1 MTTPLISICIPAY
14 KARRYLPETLAGVRA
29 QTFTDW
35 ELIVTEDGSD
45 EDVESLVRA
54 FAAGGPQTVGY
65 QRHER
70 NLGLPAARNTGI
82 TAARGEWIALLDSDD
97 LWAPTHLAGL
107 VAFALQRP
115 AADFVHTGSVLFESE
130 TGRQLVTRA
139 PTTAAIRTFPRSLY
153 VGAYAVQ
160 PSSVLLR
167 KSLWARVG
175 GFNPASRYAEDREM
189 WLRCA
194 RAGAVFA
201 YNGRNTCLYRQHA
214 SALSTHTGPMALACA
229 ALLSQHLDWAAIDP
243 GLRRRTTAEAWLSAG
258 RIPLRSA
265 PREAR
270 DCFVRAWRIQ
280 PSVRTA
286 AYWLTASLLALK
298 AVPPPPAVPTMSP
311 APLNS
316 VVTTLFE
323 GDYHLGA
330 AALVNSLCAAGFAG
344 TVVCGHRGPPPPWAP
359 AARQLGPVTVEFVAL
374 DTPAHLTNHKTD
386 FLHHVWTNLHPAA
399 ERLYYFDP
407 DIVIKTRWSFFEE
420 WTDYGVALVED
431 VNSPLPESHPR
442 RGAWRR
448 CLARRHQLVRRET
461 SLYVNG
467 GFIGLAGAHRGFLH
481 EWRTAM
487 ALVGDEI
494 GGLERSMFSFGAQQ
508 PAMASPAYPF
518 NKTDQDALNIAVMTA
533 AQPVSIMGG
542 EGMDF
547 RPGGW
552 TMAHALGGEK
562 PWRKK
567 YLRAALAGRA
577 PTTADREF
585 WRHVTTPLPVFP
597 ARVTAWRRGTLAL
610 AGLAGRF
617 YRRA

>member
-1 MTTPLISICIPAY
+1 MTTPLITICIPAY
-14 KARRYLPETLAGVRA
+14 KARRYLPATLAGVRA

-45 EDVESLVRA
+45 EDIEPLVRA
-54 FAAGGPQTVGY
+54 FAAGGPQPVIF
-65 QRHER
+65 QRHAQ
-70 NLGLPAARNTGI
+70 NLGLPSARNTGI
-82 TAARGEWIALLDSDD
+82 AAARGEWIALLDSDD
-97 LWAPTHLAGL
+97 LWTPAHLAGL
-107 VAFALQRP
+107 ADFARQRP
-115 AADFVHTGSVLFESE
+115 AADFVHAGSVLFESE
-130 TGRQLVTRA
+130 TGRQLETRA
-139 PTTAAIRTFPRSLY
+139 PSAAAVRTYPRSLY
-153 VGAYAVQ
+153 LGDYAVQ

-167 KSLWARVG
+167 KKLWARVG
-175 GFNPASRYAEDREM
+175 GFNPDSRYAEDREM

-214 SALSTHTGPMALACA
+214 HALSNHAGPMALACA
-229 ALLSQHLDWAAIDP
+229 TLLSQHLDWGVIDRD
-243 GLRRRTTAEAWLSAG
+243 LRQRTTAEAWLSAG
-258 RIPLRSA
+258 RIPLRTA
-265 PREAR
+265 PRVAR
-270 DCFVRAWRIQ
+270 DCFARAWRIQ
-280 PSVRTA
+280 PSPRA
-286 AYWLTASLLALK
+286 AGYWLAASLLALK
-298 AVPPPPAVPTMSP
+298 SAPETVPSRMDPSSRP
-311 APLNS
+311 S

-330 AALVNSLCAAGFAG
+330 AALINSLCAAGFAG

-359 AARQLGPVTVEFVAL
+359 AARRLGPVSVDFVAL
-374 DTPAHLTNHKTD
+374 DTTAHLTNHKPD
-386 FLHHVWTNLHPAA
+386 FLRHVWTHLHPAA

-420 WTDYGVALVED
+420 WAGYGVALVED

-448 CLARRHQLVRRET
+448 CLTRRHQLVRRET
-461 SLYVNG
+461 PLYVNG
-467 GFIGLAGAHRGFLH
+467 GFIGLADAHRGFLQ
-481 EWRTAM
+481 EWRAAM
-487 ALVGDEI
+487 ALVGNEI

-508 PAMASPAYPF
+508 PDRASPSYPF

-533 AQPVSIMGG
+533 AEPVSIMGA

-552 TMAHALGGEK
+552 TMSHALGGEK

-567 YLRAALAGRA
+567 YLRAALAGRT
-577 PTTADREF
+577 PSQADREF
-585 WRHVTTPLPVFP
+585 WRHVTAPLPVFP
-597 ARVTAWRRGTLAL
+597 ARVTAWRRATLAL
-610 AGLAGRF
+610 AALAGRF